1 MGFITE
7 IKGLFNICKSIHIIY
22 HIKKGR
28 IKSYDMIILTDVEK
42 LSNKIQPPF
51 TIKTL
56 NEVDTKEQNEYNE
69 SLNITK
75 TKYAKFPT
83 NITLNGIKLKAFSL
97 RSRTRQ
103 GCLLLP
109 LLFNIVLKFSPWKL
123 DKKLKKK
130 KRTF

>member
-1 MGFITE
+1 
-7 IKGLFNICKSIHIIY
+7 
-22 HIKKGR
+22 
-28 IKSYDMIILTDVEK
+28 MIILTDVEK
-42 LSNKIQPPF
+42 FSNKIQPPF

-56 NEVDTKEQNEYNE
+56 NEVDTKEQNEYNK

-130 KRTF
+130 KEDILTGN